1 MKVLENVKQF
11 VENLVSKYSN
21 ITIEDEIMVANVK
34 LEYAL
39 STKTHMASISILS
52 DLTYDFYAEGIWS
65 EEVSLM
71 KTKYFNSIEDLFIV
85 LTKDITS
92 FMEL

>member
-1 MKVLENVKQF
+1 
-11 VENLVSKYSN
+11 
-21 ITIEDEIMVANVK
+21 
-34 LEYAL
+34 
-39 STKTHMASISILS
+39 MASISILS